1 MKALR
6 ARWCEWDGLL
16 ERPVKTTVVKFYGV
30 FLLVLVAG
38 TMMTPSALLA
48 SMKTRFGRAARTAA
62 VESARGG
69 VDASGLEERGDGDFP
84 LTFVANGGKAREK
97 FATKDAEHSL
107 SLTAEGGVVLVLNA
121 QSEGGKTRKKSGEGV
136 RVALEDSNPAPKVV
150 GLDEL
155 PMKTREVAGKRARR
169 TARYAKAQFQQ
180 VYPGIDVVYR
190 GSQGR
195 LEYDFA
201 IAPHANPNK
210 IRLAFRGVDGLG
222 LDDHGNLVLRAE
234 EHSIRQ
240 STPTVYQVIE
250 GKRRDVASGY
260 VLLGDN
266 EVGFELGAYNKEY
279 PLMIDPVLVY
289 ADRFGETEAALRME

>member
-1 MKALR
+1 
-6 ARWCEWDGLL
+6 
-16 ERPVKTTVVKFYGV
+16 VKTTVVKFYGV

-62 VESARGG
+62 VESVRVG
-69 VDASGLEERGDGDFP
+69 VDGSELETRGDGDLP
-84 LTFVANGGKAREK
+84 LYFVANGGKGAREK

-121 QSEGGKTRKKSGEGV
+121 PGEGGKSRRKSGEGV
-136 RVALEDSNPAPKVV
+136 RVAFEDSNPAPKVV

-195 LEYDFA
+195 LAYDFA

-222 LDDHGNLVLRAE
+222 LDDHGNLVLRSE

-240 STPTVYQVIE
+240 STPTVYEVIE

-266 EVGFELGAYNKEY
+266 EVGFELGPYNKEH

-289 ADRFGETEAALRME
+289 SDMVGETEAALRME

>member
-1 MKALR
+1 M
-6 ARWCEWDGLL
+6 
-16 ERPVKTTVVKFYGV
+16 KTTVVKFYGV

-48 SMKTRFGRAARTAA
+48 SIKTRFGRAARSAA
-62 VESARGG
+62 VESVRVS
-69 VDASGLEERGDGDFP
+69 VDGSGFEAQGYGDRP
-84 LTFVANGGKAREK
+84 LYFVANTGKGAREK
-97 FATKDAEHSL
+97 FTTKDAEHSL
-107 SLTAEGGVVLVLNA
+107 SLTAEGGVVLVLNG
-121 QSEGGKTRKKSGEGV
+121 QGEGGKTRKKSGEGV
-136 RVALEDSNPAPKVV
+136 LVALGDSNPTPKVV

-155 PMKTREVAGKRARR
+155 PAKARDGIVGKQARR

-180 VYPGIDVVYR
+180 VYRGIDVVYR

-210 IRLAFRGVDGLG
+210 IRLTFRGVDGLG
-222 LDDHGNLVLRAE
+222 LDDRGNLVLRAE
-234 EHSIRQ
+234 QHSIRQ

-250 GKRRDVASGY
+250 GTRREVASGY
-260 VLLGDN
+260 VLLGDD
-266 EVGFELGAYNKEY
+266 EVGFELGPYNKEY

-289 ADRFGETEAALRME
+289 ADTFGETDAALRME